1 MEFKFALRSL
11 RSNPGFSLLAIAIL
25 ALGIGAN
32 TAIFSVVNSVL
43 LRPLDYHE
51 PDRVVMVGNSNRERK
66 AGMAQLSE
74 PDFDDLHDEATA
86 FDGLA
91 CYVGGGGNSVI
102 VGKTAE
108 FGSVVRVSPEFFRV
122 MRVDARLGRLFSL
135 EEERPG
141 GPLAAVITDAFW
153 KHRFGGD
160 EAAIGR
166 TVRAYNKVFTVVGV
180 LPPGPAFPAET
191 NLYVARGSSAKN
203 EHRSAHNFEA
213 IGRLKDGVSLAQAQ
227 AQLDAIGARLEQA
240 FPLSNKNQ
248 TFRAV
253 PIREQMV
260 GAVKNTLYLLLGSV
274 ALVLLIA
281 CANVANL
288 LLARATSRT
297 REIALRAAL
306 GANRWQIIRQLLI
319 ESTIIAVLA
328 GAAGL
333 ALASWGIDGLIKLS
347 PANLPRLAEIRIDGV
362 VLAFALGLSLAASFL
377 FGMAPAIQASRVD
390 LNHVLKQGGGR
401 AGVGAAAGGLR
412 GALVVAEIGISIV
425 LLVGAGLLIRTFSA
439 RSNMPLGFNPEHLLV
454 VQANLA
460 ASTLEQS
467 QRVLGVYDEVLRE
480 VSGIPGVVAVAGNT
494 GIPGGPPRSNGG
506 YVLEGG
512 PGFDKLGMSSPQAD
526 FLVTTPGYFRALEIP
541 LRAGRDFSARD
552 SFESEFVAVINESLA
567 RRSFPG
573 QDPLGR
579 RIRTGLDTDQFMTIV
594 GVVADTRPADP
605 AAPPRPAIY
614 MPHWQ
619 HPNYGRGM
627 SFVVRTQGE
636 PAAIAEAVR
645 RKVREVNGEI
655 PVKFTTME
663 ARLAQTV
670 ASPRFRGIL
679 LGVFAGI
686 AVLLAMAGIYGVMA
700 YMVGQ
705 RTAEI
710 GLRMALGAGR
720 PSIVGMVLGS
730 GARLAAWG
738 LALGFAGALAT
749 TRLVESMLFGV
760 KATDMSTF
768 VMMAAAVGVIAI
780 AACGIPAWRAT
791 RVDPLEA
798 LRQE

>member
-32 TAIFSVVNSVL
+32 TAIFSVVNTVL
-43 LRPLDYHE
+43 LRPLDYRE
-51 PDRVVMVGNSNRERK
+51 PDRVVMIGNSNRERK
-66 AGMAQLSE
+66 TGMGQLSE
-74 PDFDDLHDEATA
+74 PDFDDLHDQATA

-91 CYVGGGGNSVI
+91 CFVGGGGNSVI

-108 FGSVVRVSPEFFRV
+108 FGSVMRVSPEFFHV
-122 MRVDARLGRLFSL
+122 MRTDARLGRLFSL
-135 EEERPG
+135 EEEQPG
-141 GPLAAVITDAFW
+141 GPPAAVISDAFW
-153 KHRFGGD
+153 RRRFGGD
-160 EAAIGR
+160 PGAIGQ
-166 TVRAYNKVFTVVGV
+166 TVRAYDKVFTVIGV
-180 LPPGPAFPAET
+180 LPPGPTFPAET
-191 NLYVARGSSAKN
+191 DMYIARGTSAKN
-203 EHRSAHNFEA
+203 EHRSAHNFQA
-213 IGRLKDGVSLAQAQ
+213 VGRLKEGVSLEQAQ

-253 PIREQMV
+253 PVRDQLV
-260 GAVKNTLYLLLGSV
+260 GPVKNTLYLLLGSV

-306 GANRWQIIRQLLI
+306 GAGRWQIIRQLLI
-319 ESTIIAVLA
+319 ESAIIAVLA
-328 GAAGL
+328 GGAGL
-333 ALASWGIDGLIKLS
+333 ALASWGIEGLITLS
-347 PANLPRLAEIRIDGV
+347 PANLPRLAEIRVDGFV
-362 VLAFALGLSLAASFL
+362 MAFALGISLAASFL

-401 AGVGAAAGGLR
+401 AGVGATAGGLR
-412 GALVVAEIGISIV
+412 GALVIAEIAISIV

-439 RSNMPLGFNPEHLLV
+439 LTSVPLGFNPERLLV

-460 ASTLEQS
+460 SSTLEQS
-467 QRVLGVYDEVLRE
+467 QRVLSVYDDVLRQ
-480 VSGIPGVVAVAGNT
+480 VAGIPGVVAAAGNT
-494 GIPGGPPRSNGG
+494 GVPGGPPRSNGG
-506 YVLEGG
+506 YILEGG
-512 PGFDKLGMSSPQAD
+512 PGFDKLGMSVPQAD

-541 LRAGRDFSARD
+541 LRSGRDFSARD
-552 SFESEFVAVINESLA
+552 NYDGEFVAVINESLA

-579 RIRTGLDTDQFMTIV
+579 RIGCGLDSPKLMTIV
-594 GVVADTRPADP
+594 GVAADTRPADP
-605 AAPPRPAIY
+605 AAAPRAAIY

-619 HPNYGRGM
+619 HPRYGSSM

-636 PAAIAEAVR
+636 PMAIAEALR
-645 RKVREVNGEI
+645 RKVREVNSEI

-686 AVLLAMAGIYGVMA
+686 AVLLAMAGVYGVMA

-720 PSIVGMVLGS
+720 PTIVRMVLGS

-738 LALGFAGALAT
+738 LALGFAGAMAT

-760 KATDMSTF
+760 KATDLATF
-768 VMMAAAVGVIAI
+768 VMMAAAVGLIAM

-791 RVDPLEA
+791 RVDPLES
-798 LRQE
+798 LREE